1 MKQVTHHGSGIC
13 GPALGWS
20 PSLGI
25 QDRRDG
31 RRLLAFG
38 VQAVKARKQGHGRSI
53 ASVVPPDCR
62 ATIKVRIPVNQDE
75 KVSGAWAEGR
85 A

>member
-1 MKQVTHHGSGIC
+1 MKQVAHHGSGIC

-38 VQAVKARKQGHGRSI
+38 VQVLKARKQGLLAAVSI
-53 ASVVPPDCR
+53 R
-62 ATIKVRIPVNQDE
+62 A
-75 KVSGAWAEGR
+75 
-85 A
+85 